1 MQNKNNGNNGRKD
14 VIEKVKRIVNG
25 FYDEN
30 QRGLNVVFDGL
41 NSLIR
46 AWGYEPR
53 EIIQELQ
60 REGYRIV
67 PGRSRNGIP
76 YIKVFP
82 PHAIFN
88 KSSRE
93 LEKYLK

>member
-1 MQNKNNGNNGRKD
+1 MKEEK
-14 VIEKVKRIVNG
+14 EKVLENVRRIVDG
-25 FYDEN
+25 FYQEHN
-30 QRGLNVVFDGL
+30 RGINVVFDGL

-53 EIIQELQ
+53 EIIEELQ
-60 REGYRIV
+60 KKGYRVV

-82 PHAIFN
+82 PHALFN
-88 KSSRE
+88 KNAKE